1 MCWRS
6 STTNTHLEE
15 NWLMANN
22 GKWHSHNILVSVS
35 LGSPFVYCCLKGPV
49 EAQSDQLLKVVA
61 KSRETPPYCVICAQL
76 CLLALSQKDTAS
88 ADVTQEAN
96 HLMVLEAEAQSS
108 VTFLLWTRGVWEN
121 SQTKVVCACW
131 GRSHCTPYRS
141 NPAACAGELGSHSVG
156 GCKRPT
162 PLPGEASE
170 SKGENRRCLI
180 RLLFIQVRKSIEIFL
195 CPLHFKM

>member
-1 MCWRS
+1 MNEAPPASLLNLPEKRGISRTRATTNNVTFIQTAASFASTEMCWRS

-35 LGSPFVYCCLKGPV
+35 LGSPFVDCCLKGPV

-108 VTFLLWTRGVWEN
+108 VTFLLWTRGV
-121 SQTKVVCACW
+121 
-131 GRSHCTPYRS
+131 
-141 NPAACAGELGSHSVG
+141 
-156 GCKRPT
+156 
-162 PLPGEASE
+162 
-170 SKGENRRCLI
+170 
-180 RLLFIQVRKSIEIFL
+180 
-195 CPLHFKM
+195 